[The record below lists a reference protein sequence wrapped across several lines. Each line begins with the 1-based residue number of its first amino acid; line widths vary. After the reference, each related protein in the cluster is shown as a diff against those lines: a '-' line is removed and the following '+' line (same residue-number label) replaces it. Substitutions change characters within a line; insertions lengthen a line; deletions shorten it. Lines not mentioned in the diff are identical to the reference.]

1 MDPTGIRKNDAE
13 TDSRYLKV
21 AKSIIDRA
29 RKLLIVTRLFW
40 RCKLLKLSA
49 RNQFKGKIIGI
60 EKGVITAK
68 VKVEVTMPVT
78 VTSVITKD
86 SVEELDL
93 KEGDEVVAIVKSTEV
108 LIGK

>member
-1 MDPTGIRKNDAE
+1 M
-13 TDSRYLKV
+13 
-21 AKSIIDRA
+21 
-29 RKLLIVTRLFW
+29 
-40 RCKLLKLSA
+40 KLSA
-49 RNQFKGKIIGI
+49 RNQFKGKIVGI